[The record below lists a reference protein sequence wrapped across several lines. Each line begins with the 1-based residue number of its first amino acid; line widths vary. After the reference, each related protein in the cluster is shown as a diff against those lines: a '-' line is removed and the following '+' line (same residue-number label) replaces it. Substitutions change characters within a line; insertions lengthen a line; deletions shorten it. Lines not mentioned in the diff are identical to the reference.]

1 MMKRLKSKQRQLV
14 VVEVRNM
21 LINVQLTIE
30 EVNQVLSAL
39 NVGLVDK
46 IKTQAMAQLQAAQV
60 PSAVTEEPNA
70 E

>member
-1 MMKRLKSKQRQLV
+1 MIKLD
-14 VVEVRNM
+14 
-21 LINVQLTIE
+21 LTIE

-46 IKTQAMAQLQAAQV
+46 IKNQAMAQLQAAQA
-60 PSAVTEEPNA
+60 PSVVTEEPNA

>member
-1 MMKRLKSKQRQLV
+1 
-14 VVEVRNM
+14 M
-21 LINVQLTIE
+21 LINLQLTIE

-46 IKTQAMAQLQAAQV
+46 IKNQAMAQIQMAQA
-60 PSAVTEEPNA
+60 PSAVAEEPIA

>member
-1 MMKRLKSKQRQLV
+1 MP
-14 VVEVRNM
+14 
-21 LINVQLTIE
+21 INLQLTIE

-46 IKTQAMAQLQAAQV
+46 IKNQAMAQIQVAQV
-60 PSAVTEEPNA
+60 PSVVTEEPNA

>member
-1 MMKRLKSKQRQLV
+1 MTKHLKSNQRQHV
-14 VVEVRNM
+14 VVGVFKM
-21 LINVQLTIE
+21 IKLDLTIE

-46 IKTQAMAQLQAAQV
+46 IKNQAMAQLQAAQT
-60 PSAVTEEPNA
+60 PSVVTEKPIA

>member
-1 MMKRLKSKQRQLV
+1 MP
-14 VVEVRNM
+14 
-21 LINVQLTIE
+21 INLQLTIE

-46 IKTQAMAQLQAAQV
+46 IKNQAMAQIQAAQV
-60 PSAVTEEPNA
+60 PSVVTEESNA

>member
-1 MMKRLKSKQRQLV
+1 MQL
-14 VVEVRNM
+14 N
-21 LINVQLTIE
+21 IQLTIE

-46 IKTQAMAQLQAAQV
+46 IKNQAMAQIQAANP
-60 PSAVTEEPNA
+60 PSVVTEEPIA

>member
-1 MMKRLKSKQRQLV
+1 MP
-14 VVEVRNM
+14 
-21 LINVQLTIE
+21 INLQLTIE

-46 IKTQAMAQLQAAQV
+46 IKNQAMAQIQAAQA
-60 PSAVTEEPNA
+60 PSVVTEEPTA

>member
-1 MMKRLKSKQRQLV
+1 MIKLD
-14 VVEVRNM
+14 
-21 LINVQLTIE
+21 LTIE

-46 IKTQAMAQLQAAQV
+46 IKNQAMAQLQAAQA
-60 PSAVTEEPNA
+60 PSVVTEEPIA

>member
-1 MMKRLKSKQRQLV
+1 MP
-14 VVEVRNM
+14 
-21 LINVQLTIE
+21 INLQLTIE

-46 IKTQAMAQLQAAQV
+46 IKNQAMAQIQASQV
-60 PSAVTEEPNA
+60 PSVVTEEPNA